1 MINTSLDPT
10 ISLTSDAYSLTS
22 TNSVF
27 CQGDS
32 ITFTASSTSAIS
44 TFTFSVG
51 GITYQNSSTNI
62 FEPHN
67 FKQLIG
73 HKLDIVSGLYLCQK
87 TPGIYDIPQ
96 EYACVDENGK
106 RFNRFEYEGTREL
119 KEVRANGMGWMLVK
133 KGVFE
138 KIKNPFYSDEGLG
151 HMGEDIV
158 FQLKAK
164 EQGFKSL
171 VDTSVVVGHE
181 KTYILR

>member
-67 FKQLIG
+67 LSPSILI
-73 HKLDIVSGLYLCQK
+73 
-87 TPGIYDIPQ
+87 P
-96 EYACVDENGK
+96 NG
-106 RFNRFEYEGTREL
+106 
-119 KEVRANGMGWMLVK
+119 A
-133 KGVFE
+133 
-138 KIKNPFYSDEGLG
+138 
-151 HMGEDIV
+151 
-158 FQLKAK
+158 
-164 EQGFKSL
+164 
-171 VDTSVVVGHE
+171 SVVVIATTPFGCSASSTLLMTENVVSPGLINTPVQLFVTAKKH
-181 KTYILR
+181 LRSSVLRQGSGVMVCMGASIDNGVSFTPYHSSTNTTTLLNPGNCFKLLYLEEV